1 MVIANEIDAGRKRQ
15 RRLAKFLRSPASYPH
30 RPSEVRLIETHISW
44 VFIASP
50 FVFKIKKAVSL
61 GFVDFSTLERRRYFC
76 RRELQL
82 NRRLCP
88 EVYLAVIPIYEVD
101 QGFSFDNAV
110 GEIAEYA
117 VKMRELAT
125 GWFLSELLARG
136 AVGEAEINR
145 VISRLRRFYESETPN
160 PQIEELGKPEN
171 LKITT
176 DENFSEIKPFVGK
189 TISAIALDVIR
200 YFTNNFYVANKQIF
214 EDRIRH
220 FRIRDCHGDLRVDH
234 IHLTPDETTIF
245 DCIEFNDRLRFIDI
259 ANDLAFLAM
268 DFDFERHHE
277 LGDLFLR
284 NAARKFDDPGI
295 LKLACFYRCYRAFV
309 RGKVES
315 IQAMAKRA
323 AEREE
328 HMKRATRYFH
338 LALRYATMGSGPLVL
353 VVLGRIATGKSTVA
367 SQLASELDW
376 TVFSSDKIR
385 KKLAGLPLNVR
396 TSPAARRDVYSE
408 QVTKQTYHTLLQS
421 ALAEVR
427 DGSGVVLDATFS
439 SPSTRGVLRRECARA
454 GARLQVIELEAD
466 RETIEKRL
474 RAREKTAAEVSDA
487 RLEDFENL
495 NARYVRPSEF
505 APDLVKTSTTGGV
518 LDTVRALLL
527 RLAERRL
534 ARPINEVE
542 SQHRRA

>member
-1 MVIANEIDAGRKRQ
+1 
-15 RRLAKFLRSPASYPH
+15 
-30 RPSEVRLIETHISW
+30 
-44 VFIASP
+44 
-50 FVFKIKKAVSL
+50 
-61 GFVDFSTLERRRYFC
+61 
-76 RRELQL
+76 
-82 NRRLCP
+82 
-88 EVYLAVIPIYEVD
+88 
-101 QGFSFDNAV
+101 
-110 GEIAEYA
+110 
-117 VKMRELAT
+117 
-125 GWFLSELLARG
+125 
-136 AVGEAEINR
+136 
-145 VISRLRRFYESETPN
+145 
-160 PQIEELGKPEN
+160 
-171 LKITT
+171 
-176 DENFSEIKPFVGK
+176 
-189 TISAIALDVIR
+189 
-200 YFTNNFYVANKQIF
+200 
-214 EDRIRH
+214 
-220 FRIRDCHGDLRVDH
+220 
-234 IHLTPDETTIF
+234 
-245 DCIEFNDRLRFIDI
+245 
-259 ANDLAFLAM
+259 
-268 DFDFERHHE
+268 
-277 LGDLFLR
+277 
-284 NAARKFDDPGI
+284 
-295 LKLACFYRCYRAFV
+295 
-309 RGKVES
+309 
-315 IQAMAKRA
+315 
-323 AEREE
+323 
-328 HMKRATRYFH
+328 MKRATRYFH

-518 LDTVRALLL
+518 SDTVRALLL